1 MDMDDKLL
9 ILEQWF
15 IVLFAFIFFGSIF
28 NAGIIYLFEPINEF
42 LFTILSY
49 MGGFLFGLLA
59 KYKKW
64 GWIV

>member
-1 MDMDDKLL
+1 MDDKLL

-15 IVLFAFIFFGSIF
+15 IVLFALIFFGSIF
-28 NAGIIYLFEPINEF
+28 NAGINYLFEPTNEF

-49 MGGFLFGLLA
+49 LGGFLFGLLA